1 MEARAEQTRDR
12 AFWSARILNGRQDAG
27 RRLTSTIG
35 AKLELLHIDMNYMGV
50 HEAVHRVSSAAIAHF
65 TDLATKYRM
74 PGVMNEKYGLAKK
87 DAETEDVRTKRR
99 DRRAAFRCIREAL
112 KASCLH
118 ERDFDAA
125 CKSTTLPEAMR
136 TAKTLH
142 AYSSRLMGECASIP
156 GPPAEIDPELE
167 RYMKEAALYTE
178 GEVRRIEQGVALA
191 RMAFGYFLE
200 TFASRRALELRDVRE
215 HPNVEKKKR
224 QRPTRQKRPSKRAS
238 KHPDD
243 GPEKGQSSQTNHS
256 NHDQD
261 ACGEDAVDGAQD
273 TGHGTD
279 QCIESVEEKQEAR
292 DAQEDEYTENGERVM
307 NAAERLELSR
317 WFDDSYKVAVFTQV
331 NSEYILGAM
340 RPTCGTVSQV
350 ESDLAVFG
358 RPCLELTNCIS
369 SLPDLSEY
377 FVRQWF
383 STHSAGAAGK
393 TALFGSTTTLDCVR
407 AAETIGIINGSGVS
421 NTVSGLSMHSLD
433 NPSSTNSTDPNSSNS
448 VQLSAADERQKNR
461 NEKAKKLTAASQRNI
476 ATAAAAAS
484 RSTKQPK
491 SAKNTEKAQR
501 ATACSKS
508 TAIILSA
515 HDGGPPTIDQQL
527 SSAPMTAIYANE
539 TRKEITTLLIRATM
553 ASSRGWELSAVSLL
567 KSYELVRRV
576 MTDILKLSMTG
587 MHSNLHPGLRP
598 TWLQRKVINHVV
610 DTCMRASSEEIVM
623 KCQSAFKESIRIVA
637 TCYLAECASARA
649 ACEHNGHCLGGLTSV
664 PFGFPVPAMM
674 AACNALVMAGVR
686 LAVLVSQL
694 PADKTADASLLIDVL
709 SHVCPGDGVKTPSA
723 AQGGAQPPQNH
734 NSTTQEETAP
744 MDVSMGVSMHIPPI
758 VSDEV
763 NPQSSTPGEQAG
775 GQERDGANSSTS
787 KPAKGE
793 PVVKRVK
800 SSIEYSSGWFSRV
813 STCRNND
820 LTAFD
825 VVQHIM
831 NGAFTT
837 SCVPFWIQAKC
848 KDVRISRLD
857 VVQQQAV
864 HEHCSA
870 HTATAALPDDVAL
883 RVQRAA
889 LNLPRAPLMS
899 LPEVAKAV
907 GVLPELADTLTAK
920 GSLASITEQLA
931 SKMLSLP
938 AKHGAS
944 IILFAKVAA
953 TREKLLS
960 VALGKRAT
968 AFQFMAMRR
977 RYGCVDKP
985 LEAPLP
991 HYAAHLYACLD
1002 CARVANATVE
1012 LNAKPL
1018 PYDAVGISASMRRAG
1033 PVLSKDEYL
1042 CARRSSAQTKQTG
1055 YKDLSADP
1063 ANFFEL
1069 EPMDERAFLK
1079 TLDSVSESQS
1089 MASQLRRDCGV
1100 CQSQELPTTAC
1111 GRAMLRIPVLGR
1123 AVRVFGK
1130 WYALCCYCGVVFI
1143 ADQRR
1148 KFNGLP
1154 CCGHCDASIL
1164 DIEEGTT
1171 EYEAARAKTRE
1182 DFQSVLQ
1189 APAPEERHAAETP
1202 VITLGCRFCGKRRE
1216 GPQASRFQVVH
1227 APLDDGGRNGR
1238 LPPPLRLCVYCPQH
1252 ARPWVPEAHR
1262 KLPTGVVFAH
1272 ITERCAPVFGAETGR
1287 RGLDVEYER
1296 ELKAKRQR
1304 LSAIESKLRKR
1315 VAGMGG
1321 TG

>member
-1 MEARAEQTRDR
+1 
-12 AFWSARILNGRQDAG
+12 
-27 RRLTSTIG
+27 
-35 AKLELLHIDMNYMGV
+35 MNYMGV
-50 HEAVHRVSSAAIAHF
+50 HEAVHRVSSVAIAHF

-74 PGVMNEKYGLAKK
+74 PGVMNEVYGLAKK
-87 DAETEDVRTKRR
+87 EAETEDVRTKRR
-99 DRRAAFRCIREAL
+99 DRRATFRCIREAL

-136 TAKTLH
+136 TAKTLY
-142 AYSSRLMGECASIP
+142 AYSSRLMGEYASIP
-156 GPPAEIDPELE
+156 VPPPEIDPELE

-178 GEVRRIEQGVALA
+178 GEVRQIEQGVALA

-224 QRPTRQKRPSKRAS
+224 QRQTRQKRTSKRGS
-238 KHPDD
+238 KHPAS
-243 GPEKGQSSQTNHS
+243 GTEENQSSQTSRGNHE
-256 NHDQD
+256 HDT
-261 ACGEDAVDGAQD
+261 CGEDAVQDAQD
-273 TGHGTD
+273 TEHGTE
-279 QCIESVEEKQEAR
+279 QCTESIEEKQKAQEAQE
-292 DAQEDEYTENGERVM
+292 AQEDEYTENGERVM
-307 NAAERLELSR
+307 NASEILELSR
-317 WFDDSYKVAVFTQV
+317 WFDDSYKISVFTQV
-331 NSEYILGAM
+331 HSEYILGAV
-340 RPTCGTVSQV
+340 RPTCGTVSRV
-350 ESDLAVFG
+350 ESDLVVFG
-358 RPCLELTNCIS
+358 RPCLELASCIS
-369 SLPDLSEY
+369 SLPDLAEY

-407 AAETIGIINGSGVS
+407 AAETIGIINGSGVVS
-421 NTVSGLSMHSLD
+421 NTVYGLSMPSLD
-433 NPSSTNSTDPNSSNS
+433 NPSSTNSADPSSSKS
-448 VQLSAADERQKNR
+448 VQLSAVDERQNNR

-515 HDGGPPTIDQQL
+515 HDAGMPTIDQQL

-539 TRKEITTLLIRATM
+539 ARKEITTLLIRATM

-576 MTDILKLSMTG
+576 MTDILKMSMTG

-610 DTCMRASSEEIVM
+610 DTCMRVSSEVIVM

-674 AACNALVMAGVR
+674 AACNALAMAGVR

-709 SHVCPGDGVKTPSA
+709 SQVCPGDGVKVPSA
-723 AQGGAQPPQNH
+723 AKGDTQTHQNN
-734 NSTTQEETAP
+734 NSTAQEETAP
-744 MDVSMGVSMHIPPI
+744 MDVSMDNSMHVPPI
-758 VSDEV
+758 ASDEV

-775 GQERDGANSSTS
+775 GQERDCS
-787 KPAKGE
+787 KPFSSKASRSE
-793 PVVKRVK
+793 AVVKKLK

-813 STCRNND
+813 STCKNND

-831 NGAFTT
+831 NSAFTT

-857 VVQQQAV
+857 VVQQQAL

-870 HTATAALPDDVAL
+870 HTATAVLPHDVAL

-889 LNLPRAPLMS
+889 LSLPSAPLMS
-899 LPEVAKAV
+899 LSEVAKAV
-907 GVLPELADTLTAK
+907 GVLPELAETLTAK

-938 AKHGAS
+938 ATHGAS

-968 AFQFMAMRR
+968 VFQFMAMRR

-1018 PYDAVGISASMRRAG
+1018 PCDAVGIGASMRRAG
-1033 PVLSKDEYL
+1033 ATLAQDEYL
-1042 CARRSSAQTKQTG
+1042 CAKRSSAQTKQTG
-1055 YKDLSADP
+1055 YKNLSADP

-1069 EPMDERAFLK
+1069 EPMDEKAFLK
-1079 TLDSVSESQS
+1079 TLDSVSDSQS

-1123 AVRVFGK
+1123 AVRVFNK

-1164 DIEEGTT
+1164 DIEERTA
-1171 EYEAARAKTRE
+1171 EYEAALSKTRE

-1216 GPQASRFQVVH
+1216 GPQASRFQIVH
-1227 APLDDGGRNGR
+1227 APLDDGGRNGK

-1287 RGLDVEYER
+1287 RGLDVEYEL

-1304 LSAIESKLRKR
+1304 VRAIESKIRKR
-1315 VAGMGG
+1315 VAGGM
-1321 TG
+1321 TGYN

>member
-1 MEARAEQTRDR
+1 MENRTDAAGDGV
-12 AFWSARILNGRQDAG
+12 FWSARILSGRQDAG

-35 AKLELLHIDMNYMGV
+35 AKLELLHIDIDYMGV
-50 HEAVHRVSSAAIAHF
+50 HEAVHRVSSAAICHF
-65 TDLATKYRM
+65 TNLATKYGM
-74 PGVMNEKYGLAKK
+74 AGAMNRVYGLGEK
-87 DAETEDVRTKRR
+87 DAETEDVQTKRR
-99 DRRAAFRCIREAL
+99 DRRATFRCIRESL
-112 KASCLH
+112 KAPCLH

-125 CKSTTLPEAMR
+125 CRSTTVPEAMR
-136 TAKTLH
+136 TAKTLYYY
-142 AYSSRLMGECASIP
+142 ASRLMGEHACVP
-156 GPPAEIDPELE
+156 GPRPEIDPELE
-167 RYMKEAALYTE
+167 RHMKESALHTE
-178 GEVRRIEQGVALA
+178 GEVQRIEQAVALA
-191 RMAFGYFLE
+191 RMALGYFLE
-200 TFASRRALELRDVRE
+200 TFASKRALELRDVRE

-224 QRPTRQKRPSKRAS
+224 QTRQKRPSKRA
-238 KHPDD
+238 KHPAS
-243 GPEKGQSSQTNHS
+243 GM
-256 NHDQD
+256 
-261 ACGEDAVDGAQD
+261 EDAVHDEHDAQG
-273 TGHGTD
+273 TEHGKE
-279 QCIESVEEKQEAR
+279 QCTEEKQEAPE
-292 DAQEDEYTENGERVM
+292 APEDEYTEYTENGERVL
-307 NAAERLELSR
+307 NETERLELSR
-317 WFDDSYKVAVFTQV
+317 WFDDSYKVSVFTQV
-331 NSEYILGAM
+331 HSEYITGAM
-340 RPTCGTVSQV
+340 RPTCGTMSRVK
-350 ESDLAVFG
+350 SDLAVFG
-358 RPCLELTNCIS
+358 RPCLELVSCIS
-369 SLPDLSEY
+369 SFPDLSEY

-407 AAETIGIINGSGVS
+407 AAETLGVINGSGTVS
-421 NTVSGLSMHSLD
+421 NTT
-433 NPSSTNSTDPNSSNS
+433 STNATDPSSSNS
-448 VQLSAADERQKNR
+448 VLSASDERQKSR
-461 NEKAKKLTAASQRNI
+461 NEKAKKLIAASHRNI

-539 TRKEITTLLIRATM
+539 ARKEITTLLIRATM

-576 MTDILKLSMTG
+576 MTDILKISMTG
-587 MHSNLHPGLRP
+587 MHSNLHPALRP
-598 TWLQRKVINHVV
+598 TWLQRKVINHVL
-610 DTCMRASSEEIVM
+610 DKCMRASSEEIVI
-623 KCQSAFKESIRIVA
+623 KCQSAFKESIRIIA
-637 TCYLAECASARA
+637 TFYLAECASARA
-649 ACEHNGHCLGGLTSV
+649 ACQQNGHCLGGLTSV

-674 AACNALVMAGVR
+674 AACNSLAMAGVR
-686 LAVLVSQL
+686 LAVLVSEL
-694 PADKTADASLLIDVL
+694 SADKTFDASLLIDVL
-709 SHVCPGDGVKTPSA
+709 SQVCPGDGVKVPSA
-723 AQGGAQPPQNH
+723 AQVD
-734 NSTTQEETAP
+734 TAP
-744 MDVSMGVSMHIPPI
+744 MDVFMHIPTV
-758 VSDEV
+758 VSGDFQTQNNTECAKV
-763 NPQSSTPGEQAG
+763 DGQRQDAST
-775 GQERDGANSSTS
+775 SSTS

-793 PVVKRVK
+793 PIVKKVK
-800 SSIEYSSGWFSRV
+800 SSINYSSGWFSRV

-825 VVQHIM
+825 VVQHVM
-831 NGAFTT
+831 NSAFTT

-857 VVQQQAV
+857 VVQQQAL

-870 HTATAALPDDVAL
+870 HTATAALPHDVAL

-889 LNLPRAPLMS
+889 LNLPKAPLMS

-907 GVLPELADTLTAK
+907 GVLPELAETLIAK

-938 AKHGAS
+938 ATHGAS
-944 IILFAKVAA
+944 IMLFAKVAA
-953 TREKLLS
+953 VREKLLS
-960 VALGKRAT
+960 VAFGKRAT
-968 AFQFMAMRR
+968 VFQFMAMRR

-991 HYAAHLYACLD
+991 HYAAHLYVCLD
-1002 CARVANATVE
+1002 CARVANAAVE
-1012 LNAKPL
+1012 LNSKPL
-1018 PYDAVGISASMRRAG
+1018 PCDAVGIGASMRRAG
-1033 PVLSKDEYL
+1033 ATLAQDEYL
-1042 CARRSSAQTKQTG
+1042 CAKRSSAQTKQTG
-1055 YKDLSADP
+1055 YKDLSVNP

-1069 EPMDERAFLK
+1069 GCMNESAFLK

-1123 AVRVFGK
+1123 AVRVFNK

-1164 DIEEGTT
+1164 DIEEGTP
-1171 EYEAARAKTRE
+1171 EYEAARSKTRE
-1182 DFQSVLQ
+1182 DVQSVLQ
-1189 APAPEERHAAETP
+1189 DLAPEERHAAETP

-1216 GPQASRFQVVH
+1216 GPQACRFQIVH

-1238 LPPPLRLCVYCPQH
+1238 LPPPLRLCMYCPQH

-1272 ITERCAPVFGAETGR
+1272 ITERCAPVFGADTGR
-1287 RGLDVEYER
+1287 RGLEVEYEV

-1304 LSAIESKLRKR
+1304 VSALESKLRKR
-1315 VAGMGG
+1315 VAGN
-1321 TG
+1321 